1 MAGTIGSSEAHR
13 INQPCSQSEPP
24 RRDTRMIEIILNGT
38 AQQVPENLSLLE
50 LLELNGLVERRL
62 AVEHNLQVIARSEL
76 ATRRLQSGDRLE
88 IVHAIGGG

>member
-1 MAGTIGSSEAHR
+1 
-13 INQPCSQSEPP
+13 
-24 RRDTRMIEIILNGT
+24 MIEIILNGT

-62 AVEHNLQVIARSEL
+62 AVEHNLQVIAHSEL

>member
-1 MAGTIGSSEAHR
+1 MAGTIGPSEAHR
-13 INQPCSQSEPP
+13 INQPCRQSEPP
-24 RRDTRMIEIILNGT
+24 RCDTRMIEIILNGT